1 MKKQILAVV
10 LSLLCI
16 LVICACKK
24 KEPEPPAPQ
33 VPAPMMPTGQMPT
46 GQMPPAQMPPAQM
59 PQGQM
64 PQGQMPPGQMS
75 PGQMPARQMPPGGQ
89 QGVRPGMM
97 SMGKTQVI
105 VPESVKGKWS
115 AVKIVFEDKVS
126 KGKQEFVIKL
136 NNDFQVPN
144 SNIKIHV
151 GEFLPD
157 FRMDGL
163 NLTSGSNDPRNP
175 ALAIKV
181 FENNKQIFPAPGKQ
195 WGWLFSKVPSIHPFE
210 HPKYG
215 ITLKEGIKKG

>member
-46 GQMPPAQMPPAQM
+46 GQMPPAQMPQGQM